1 MKAGIKHFLFVG
13 IVFAFFVGWVATIA
27 VNTGL
32 GILLESVLAAP
43 PTKVYVASAFLTVV
57 SLGLILACEI
67 VGNRLFRRRFA
78 PEGLQTSS
86 VWISTLLFAALVI
99 AYVAPELSR
108 DLTDIVNNTSYFYR
122 HSSHLL
128 MLLSLPLARVVLL
141 PALHF
146 VVARVT
152 LRRSNST

>member
-43 PTKVYVASAFLTVV
+43 PTKFYLASAFLTVV

-67 VGNRLFRRRFA
+67 AGNRLFRRRFA

-152 LRRSNST
+152 LRRSNSS